1 MVLPSSASAYAT
13 TLPLFAQFLS
23 FTDKLVAVGHFRAE
37 VSRKIRN
44 TRENET
50 KRLRRV
56 DEEEKAEERK
66 QAAEKAKKEERERAL
81 RGMTA
86 DEQRKYLDREAQKG
100 QRRSTKK
107 ATRKA

>member
-1 MVLPSSASAYAT
+1 MVLPSSQSAFAST
-13 TLPLFAQFLS
+13 IPLFEQFLG
-23 FTDKLVAVGHFRAE
+23 FTDKLVASGHFRAE
-37 VSRKIRN
+37 VSRKVRNIRDG
-44 TRENET
+44 EI

-66 QAAEKAKKEERERAL
+66 QAAEKIKKEERERTL

-86 DEQRKYLDREAQKG
+86 DEQRKFLDREAQKG

>member
-13 TLPLFAQFLS
+13 TLPLFAQFLG
-23 FTDKLVAVGHFRAE
+23 FTDKLVAAGHFRAE
-37 VSRKIRN
+37 VTRKVRNIRDS
-44 TRENET
+44 EI

-81 RGMTA
+81 RGMNA
-86 DEQRKYLDREAQKG
+86 DEQRKFLDREAQKG